1 MKVTATIQS
10 TATNELNIRVNDPVD
25 MVWCKDTDALGA
37 VMAVSQLLS
46 QDDAWVETLAIR
58 IEL

>member
-10 TATNELNIRVNDPVD
+10 TLTDDLGYRVNDPVD

-37 VMAVSQLLS
+37 VMAVSQILS
-46 QDDAWVETLAIR
+46 SPDPYVETLAIR
-58 IEL
+58 IDL